1 MGVANPIPN
10 AKMTE
15 EAMED
20 VVEKREVDLL
30 EPQM

>member
-1 MGVANPIPN
+1 MGVANPIPT
-10 AKMTE
+10 AKMME

-20 VVEKREVDLL
+20 VVEKQEVGLL